1 MKIKSLLI
9 IDDND
14 DYNTLVKIVLELN
27 TGWKINTASKGKEG
41 ITKAKL
47 QQPDVILLDMVM
59 PELNGLDVYKLLKS
73 NWSTCSIPIIFL
85 TAMVMTKEIINSQIT
100 EDVQIIIKPF
110 DIMELENEVI
120 QVYNRSLALSN

>member
-1 MKIKSLLI
+1 MKLKSLLI

-27 TGWKINTASKGKEG
+27 TGWKIITASKGKEG

-120 QVYNRSLALSN
+120 QVYNRYLALSN